1 MCDPRFSCGP
11 EFHEH
16 EEHPDF
22 WRFGHHRHG
31 HCHPCCTGFFW
42 PGPFFSRR
50 FLTKEEKLARFEKY
64 LEALK
69 NEVKAVEEEI
79 ERLRQS

>member
-1 MCDPRFSCGP
+1 LW
-11 EFHEH
+11 H
-16 EEHPDF
+16 
-22 WRFGHHRHG
+22 WVLL
-31 HCHPCCTGFFW
+31 

-50 FLTKEEKLARFEKY
+50 FLTKEEKLVRLEKY

-69 NEVKAVEEEI
+69 NEVKAVVEEI